1 MAMASTR
8 YTRSRSRDTA
18 PPPSSSQQQQQQQ
31 LTPRGNLESVLKTY
45 DKKTKMEDGDD
56 DQYTRLMSSSL
67 TPPQSSTD
75 QQTNELY
82 NLTAT
87 TQAQQNNEQHLLS
100 ATTAG
105 AAIHIPAELNSAN
118 NTINSANISDDTDD
132 DRERSMTL
140 GSEFDIIMKDGRGM
154 SISDYYYNTNN
165 NSNNSRL
172 RGDSTASAS
181 NFLNGLFDQSF
192 ISVPE
197 VVSSSHQKE
206 QQQQQQQQYE
216 QNSLSNLSQ
225 QPIGG
230 GGQSSMKNDTNTKK
244 MMISHTPPTQFGI
257 NSYEN
262 SHFGK
267 RMRSGVS

>member
-1 MAMASTR
+1 MATTR

-18 PPPSSSQQQQQQQ
+18 PSPSSSQQQQQQQ
-31 LTPRGNLESVLKTY
+31 QTQRGNLESVLKTY
-45 DKKTKMEDGDD
+45 DKKTKIVVGDE
-56 DQYTRLMSSSL
+56 QKMSSSL
-67 TPPQSSTD
+67 TPPQSSND

-82 NLTAT
+82 NPTAT
-87 TQAQQNNEQHLLS
+87 TQEQQNEQHLLS
-100 ATTAG
+100 ATPA
-105 AAIHIPAELNSAN
+105 AAINIPAELNSAN

-140 GSEFDIIMKDGRGM
+140 GSEFDIVMKDGRGM
-154 SISDYYYNTNN
+154 SISDYYNN
-165 NSNNSRL
+165 NNNNSRL

-192 ISVPE
+192 INVPE
-197 VVSSSHQKE
+197 TVVSSSHQDGEEEEEERQLQNE
-206 QQQQQQQQYE
+206 Q
-216 QNSLSNLSQ
+216 SMSNLPQSQ
-225 QPIGG
+225 QSPIGG
-230 GGQSSMKNDTNTKK
+230 GQSNYMKNDNNNIKEMK
-244 MMISHTPPTQFGI
+244 ISHTPPTQFGL

>member
-1 MAMASTR
+1 MKCTIQPQQRNNNKIMSNIC
-8 YTRSRSRDTA
+8 SV
-18 PPPSSSQQQQQQQ
+18 PP
-31 LTPRGNLESVLKTY
+31 L
-45 DKKTKMEDGDD
+45 
-56 DQYTRLMSSSL
+56 
-67 TPPQSSTD
+67 
-75 QQTNELY
+75 
-82 NLTAT
+82 
-87 TQAQQNNEQHLLS
+87 
-100 ATTAG
+100 G

-165 NSNNSRL
+165 SNSRL

-197 VVSSSHQKE
+197 VVSSSHQEEEEE
-206 QQQQQQQQYE
+206 QQQHE
-216 QNSLSNLSQ
+216 QHLLSNLSQ
-225 QPIGG
+225 QLAPIGG
-230 GGQSSMKNDTNTKK
+230 GGQSSINNNMKNDTNNIKK

>member
-1 MAMASTR
+1 M
-8 YTRSRSRDTA
+8 
-18 PPPSSSQQQQQQQ
+18 
-31 LTPRGNLESVLKTY
+31 
-45 DKKTKMEDGDD
+45 
-56 DQYTRLMSSSL
+56 
-67 TPPQSSTD
+67 
-75 QQTNELY
+75 Y
-82 NLTAT
+82 NPTTT
-87 TQAQQNNEQHLLS
+87 TQAQQNDEQHLLT
-100 ATTAG
+100 ATTG

-165 NSNNSRL
+165 SNSRL

-197 VVSSSHQKE
+197 VVSSSHQEEEEE
-206 QQQQQQQQYE
+206 QQQHE
-216 QNSLSNLSQ
+216 QHLLSNLSQ
-225 QPIGG
+225 QLAPIGG
-230 GGQSSMKNDTNTKK
+230 GGQSSINNNMKNDTNNIKK

>member
-1 MAMASTR
+1 
-8 YTRSRSRDTA
+8 
-18 PPPSSSQQQQQQQ
+18 
-31 LTPRGNLESVLKTY
+31 
-45 DKKTKMEDGDD
+45 
-56 DQYTRLMSSSL
+56 MSSSL

-82 NLTAT
+82 NPTAT
-87 TQAQQNNEQHLLS
+87 TQQQNEQHLLS

-105 AAIHIPAELNSAN
+105 ATIHIPAELNSAN

-154 SISDYYYNTNN
+154 SISDYYYN
-165 NSNNSRL
+165 NSNSRL

-192 ISVPE
+192 ITVPE
-197 VVSSSHQKE
+197 VVSSSHQE
-206 QQQQQQQQYE
+206 GEVEEEQQQQYE

-225 QPIGG
+225 QLAPIGG
-230 GGQSSMKNDTNTKK
+230 GGQSSINNNMKNDTNNIKKK
-244 MMISHTPPTQFGI
+244 MMISHTPPTQFGL
-257 NSYEN
+257 NSYEY

>member
-1 MAMASTR
+1 
-8 YTRSRSRDTA
+8 
-18 PPPSSSQQQQQQQ
+18 
-31 LTPRGNLESVLKTY
+31 
-45 DKKTKMEDGDD
+45 
-56 DQYTRLMSSSL
+56 MSSSL

-197 VVSSSHQKE
+197 VVSSSHQDE
-206 QQQQQQQQYE
+206 EQQQQQYE
-216 QNSLSNLSQ
+216 QHSLSNLSQ

-230 GGQSSMKNDTNTKK
+230 GGGGGQSSSINNNMKNDTNNIKK

-267 RMRSGVS
+267 RMRLGVS